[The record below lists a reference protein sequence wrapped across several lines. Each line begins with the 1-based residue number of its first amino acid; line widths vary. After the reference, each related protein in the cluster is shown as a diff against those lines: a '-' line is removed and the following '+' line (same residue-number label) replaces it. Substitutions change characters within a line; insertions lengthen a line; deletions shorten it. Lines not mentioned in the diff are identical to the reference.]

1 MMQRISKAL
10 LVGGIAFYYTLAVFN
25 NCADYAAN
33 YQFVRH
39 VMLMDSTFRG
49 NPEMWRAVHSTLLQK
64 VFYDGII
71 LWEAA
76 TMVLCWLGCARMLRS
91 RTAPAT
97 AFQQA
102 GRTAVAGLTLGLL
115 MWLIAFLSVGGEWFL
130 MWQSPA
136 WNGQQAA
143 FRMFA
148 VLGIVL
154 LLVAMPERE
163 IWA

>member
-1 MMQRISKAL
+1 MTLRVSKAL
-10 LVGGIAFYYTLAVFN
+10 LVGVVAFYYTLVVFN

-33 YQFVRH
+33 FQFVHH

-76 TMVLCWLGCARMLRS
+76 TMVLCWLGSARLLRS
-91 RTAPAT
+91 RRAPASV
-97 AFQQA
+97 FQQA

-115 MWLIAFLSVGGEWFL
+115 MWLIVFLSVGGEWFL
-130 MWQSPA
+130 MWQSPD

-154 LLVAMPERE
+154 LLVSIPERE
-163 IWA
+163 LPA